1 MKGVKTTTAAEKGD
15 IVRANGSVT
24 LYEISGAK
32 ATEYNEADSGDKI
45 GFFTG
50 QKKSHEGYTY
60 TEIVLFNSLND
71 DLSPDFEG
79 DVYYFLE
86 GMPVSFLPNPNY
98 DYTGVVDTPKKSKDI
113 LGTIT
118 NIFNTVIGTIGLF
131 SKKKTAS
138 SPTDNP
144 DSDSSTDSN
153 SKQDTEEESF
163 VAKYGI
169 YLFSG
174 LTIVIVGTVIY
185 LVNKNAQKKKLETV
199 VVPPRQ

>member
-1 MKGVKTTTAAEKGD
+1 MKGVKTTVSSEKGD
-15 IVRANGSVT
+15 IVRSNGEVSI
-24 LYEISGAK
+24 YEISGTK
-32 ATEYNEADSGDKI
+32 ALEYSQASSGDKL
-45 GFFTG
+45 GFYTG
-50 QKKSHEGYTY
+50 QKKTFEGYTY

-79 DVYYFLE
+79 DKYYFLE
-86 GMPVSFLPNPNY
+86 GMPVSFLPNANY
-98 DYTGVVDTPKKSKDI
+98 DYTGVSTTPPKKNNDI
-113 LGTIT
+113 LGTISG
-118 NIFNTVIGTIGLF
+118 IFNTVLGFVGLF

-138 SPTDNP
+138 QTDTKE
-144 DSDSSTDSN
+144 SDTEVKNVASD
-153 SKQDTEEESF
+153 KEEEESF

-185 LVNKNAQKKKLETV
+185 LVNKNSQKKKIEAA